1 MIVPPHFPVYKPS
14 RRPEAVL
21 ADAVV
26 EKLCPF
32 FFFQWQGA
40 TACRILAPIPGIKPS
55 PLAVKALSLDHRTA
69 ILLGLFAQGLG

>member
-1 MIVPPHFPVYKPS
+1 M
-14 RRPEAVL
+14 L

-32 FFFQWQGA
+32 FFCRWQGA
-40 TACRILAPIPGIKPS
+40 TACRILAPVPGIEPL
-55 PLAVKALSLDHRTA
+55 PLAVKALNLSHWTA

>member
-1 MIVPPHFPVYKPS
+1 MPPHFPVYKPS

-32 FFFQWQGA
+32 FFFRWQGA
-40 TACRILAPIPGIKPS
+40 TACRILAPIPGIEPLPS
-55 PLAVKALSLDHRTA
+55 AVKALSLDHRTA